1 MDSKFDSDYFRK
13 LGAYEAELAKI
24 REDIDNL
31 DSKLVIY
38 RMNDEGFK
46 KSKNGLMV
54 YGSAIAGFLTIPLA
68 PLNMFF
74 ALAFLYL
81 IFWKIPSESNARM
94 KNEANLS
101 AALEEL
107 NSKKYREEELI
118 WLMGELKKEAN
129 KGSYS

>member
-1 MDSKFDSDYFRK
+1 
-13 LGAYEAELAKI
+13 
-24 REDIDNL
+24 
-31 DSKLVIY
+31 
-38 RMNDEGFK
+38 
-46 KSKNGLMV
+46 
-54 YGSAIAGFLTIPLA
+54 
-68 PLNMFF
+68 
-74 ALAFLYL
+74 
-81 IFWKIPSESNARM
+81 M